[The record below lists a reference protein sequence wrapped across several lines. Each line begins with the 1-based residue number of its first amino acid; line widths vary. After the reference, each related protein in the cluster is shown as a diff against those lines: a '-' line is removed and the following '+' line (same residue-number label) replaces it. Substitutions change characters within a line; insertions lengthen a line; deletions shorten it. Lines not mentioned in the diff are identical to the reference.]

1 LLASCHAA
9 NRACRSGCRSVLVVV
24 VVLVLILF
32 LLLLFRGIRDG
43 DTFWRGPLSFTLTWT
58 CRAPGTH
65 RFLHRALRRTKF
77 ILRFGLL
84 LRDLLVEMT
93 GFRLLTQALLLPWP
107 CRNRRP
113 IPHPVRGRIE
123 ARVMV
128 DGGLRQGKAGLQTV
142 EHAGEIVTVS
152 DDGSV
157 AGGSRVGG
165 RG

>member
-1 LLASCHAA
+1 VQERLQ
-9 NRACRSGCRSVLVVV
+9 VVV
-24 VVLVLILF
+24 VVVVVVVLILF

-43 DTFWRGPLSFTLTWT
+43 DTFWRGPLFTLTWT

-65 RFLHRALRRTKF
+65 RLLHRTLTWTKF